1 MFVVDTNVLVYAA
14 DESAPEHERCRS
26 LLQTWRLR
34 NGAWYLTWGICCFS
48 SGLQGVKKEIRKFL
62 AEFRRGDCAIR

>member
-26 LLQTWRLR
+26 LLQTWRIR
-34 NGAWYLTWGICCFS
+34 NGAWYLTWGFAAS
-48 SGLQGVKKEIRKFL
+48 VQG
-62 AEFRRGDCAIR
+62 FRA